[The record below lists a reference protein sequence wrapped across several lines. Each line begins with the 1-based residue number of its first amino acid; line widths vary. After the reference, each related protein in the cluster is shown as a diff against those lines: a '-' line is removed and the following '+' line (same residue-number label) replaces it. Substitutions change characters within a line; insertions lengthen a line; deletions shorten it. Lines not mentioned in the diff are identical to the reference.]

1 MKKEKSNNDKWW
13 KIEKQQWNMMK
24 NGGKKQLKIMKNK
37 ETPMNNNAK

>member
-1 MKKEKSNNDKWW
+1 
-13 KIEKQQWNMMK
+13 MMK